1 MSDKLREIVSNM
13 TAGPW
18 LPCQKTGQISFSTP
32 SVHPSRTVEYFQI
45 CDVSSDKYEEDT
57 VGIAT
62 LRNNA
67 DLLLAVIVAARAQ
80 NEHQLQNGGEY
91 SIDLAEQVHVALNAL
106 DAKIGET

>member
-62 LRNNA
+62 LRNVA
-67 DLLLAVIVAARAQ
+67 ERMLDVIDAARDMASDTFGQ
-80 NEHQLQNGGEY
+80 DGEP
-91 SIDLAEQVHVALNAL
+91 LHAALTAL
-106 DAKIGET
+106 DAKMGGTCER